1 MKRTRQ
7 FTLIELLL
15 VIGIMIL
22 IMGLTVPSFR
32 RMASGNAVNASA
44 RMLAGQLNLARAAA
58 IAEQRYIAIIMP
70 GCDFKKPT
78 PAGEASGNSSDEYHF
93 RSFRV
98 GIVEPTSTANQ
109 FQLVE
114 WYPGANWSFLPVG
127 AVIAEVNDSAVADTR
142 TSGVELYKYGDKR
155 IINTNEN
162 NDDSDNW
169 LTDNEL
175 KDSNGTKC
183 TVIDGSYATLAEGK
197 ENNSHSNAYARAV
210 VFSPKG
216 RCCTGQ
222 GLTGDRFITI
232 VEGNIDGTEQTSGKI
247 SNAVL
252 SRGKIYNMRILKIGQ
267 YTGRVEYV
275 NLEAED

>member
-70 GCDFKKPT
+70 GCDFKKPD
-78 PAGEASGNSSDEYHF
+78 SSTSEEEYHF

-98 GIVEPTSTANQ
+98 GVVEPTNEDNQ

-114 WYPGANWSFLPVG
+114 WYPGANWTFLPIG
-127 AVIAEVNDSAVADTR
+127 AVIAEVNDSALADTR
-142 TSGVELYKYGDKR
+142 TSGVELFKDGDSR
-155 IINTNEN
+155 TINTTEN
-162 NDDSDNW
+162 NTESDNW
-169 LTDNEL
+169 LTKNEL
-175 KDSNGTKC
+175 TDSNGIKC
-183 TVIDGSYATLAEGK
+183 TVIDGNGADGKLAEGK
-197 ENNSHSNAYARAV
+197 ENNSHTNAYARAV

-216 RCCTGQ
+216 RCCTGR

-232 VEGNIDGTEQTSGKI
+232 VEGNVDGTEKSNGTLE
-247 SNAVL
+247 NAVL
-252 SRGKIYNMRILKIGQ
+252 ARGKIHNMRIIKVGQ

-275 NLEAED
+275 NLEVED

>member
-70 GCDFKKPT
+70 GCKFKKPN
-78 PAGEASGNSSDEYHF
+78 PAGESSGNSSDEYHF

-98 GIVEPTSTANQ
+98 GVVEPTSTPNE

-127 AVIAEVNDSAVADTR
+127 AVIAEVNDSALSDSR
-142 TSGVELYKYGDKR
+142 TSGVELFKDGDSGCSKR
-155 IINTNEN
+155 FRLDVHAVNQVLNGAKHGLSTN
-162 NDDSDNW
+162 
-169 LTDNEL
+169 
-175 KDSNGTKC
+175 
-183 TVIDGSYATLAEGK
+183 
-197 ENNSHSNAYARAV
+197 
-210 VFSPKG
+210 PKMK
-216 RCCTGQ
+216 Q
-222 GLTGDRFITI
+222 GL
-232 VEGNIDGTEQTSGKI
+232 
-247 SNAVL
+247 VL
-252 SRGKIYNMRILKIGQ
+252 VRTDPTTVLRVWNEILRQVRKGYYKRQGAFLPATHFDWPNHFTLTAKPSRLSPPTR
-267 YTGRVEYV
+267 T
-275 NLEAED
+275 

>member
-32 RMASGNAVNASA
+32 KMASGNAVNASA

-58 IAEQRYIAIIMP
+58 ISEQRYIAIIMP
-70 GCDFKKPT
+70 GCDFRKPN
-78 PAGEASGNSSDEYHF
+78 PSGESSGNSEDEYHF

-98 GIVEPTSTANQ
+98 GVVKPTANANE

-114 WYPGANWSFLPVG
+114 WYPGADWTFLPLG
-127 AVIAEVNDSAVADTR
+127 AVIAEVNDSALSASKTN
-142 TSGVELYKYGDKR
+142 GVELYESDDHHAR
-155 IINTNEN
+155 FINV
-162 NDDSDNW
+162 DGW
-169 LTDNEL
+169 LDNEKL
-175 KDSNGTKC
+175 KDNSGTMC
-183 TVIDGSYATLAEGK
+183 TVIDGDKNLAEGK
-197 ENNSHSNAYARAV
+197 DNNSHSSAYARAV

-222 GLTGDRFITI
+222 DGLTGDRFITI
-232 VEGNIDGTEQTSGKI
+232 VEGNVDGTDKSDGTMTGVVL
-247 SNAVL
+247 SNA
-252 SRGKIYNMRILKIGQ
+252 RIHNMKILKIGQ

-275 NLEAED
+275 NLDAED

>member
-70 GCDFKKPT
+70 GNSFKKPD
-78 PAGEASGNSSDEYHF
+78 ASGASGNSTDEYHY

-98 GIVEPTSTANQ
+98 GVVTPISDYE
-109 FQLVE
+109 FKLLE
-114 WYPGANWSFLPVG
+114 WYPGANWTFLPRG
-127 AVIAEVNDSAVADTR
+127 AVIAEVNDSAIAASDNESDTK
-142 TSGVELYKYGDKR
+142 GVELYESEDKHAR
-155 IINTNEN
+155 FINIT
-162 NDDSDNW
+162 NW
-169 LTDNEL
+169 LTNDKL
-175 KDSNGTKC
+175 RKDDSEENGKTCK
-183 TVIDGSYATLAEGK
+183 VIDNGSSVSLADGK
-197 ENNSHSNAYARAV
+197 SNNTARAI
-210 VFSPKG
+210 VFNPKG
-216 RCCTGQ
+216 RCCIAQ
-222 GLTGDRFITI
+222 GKTADLYVTI
-232 VEGNIDGTEQTSGKI
+232 VEGSVDETPKSDGTLEDTELLQGKI
-247 SNAVL
+247 H
-252 SRGKIYNMRILKIGQ
+252 NMKILKIGQ